1 MSMKKALLSLG
12 ILLQALSSQAATV
25 PNDAIYVWTSPTT
38 YDCYLVSGTPII
50 TYDDNNLVITLN
62 GIEAKRINLSTVDNV
77 EVTYGIKYPTVT
89 LNSIGYATLSFKAD
103 MQLSSNLMKAYTAK
117 VEGDKIICMEIAD
130 GVIPAGNG
138 VILYGTPS
146 SSAQLLAYDNA
157 AALSDNDLLATT
169 KADGSLADIPTSGY
183 NFVLNGDK
191 FQQFTG
197 TSFTANKAYFNLDYN
212 PVATNRAKL
221 SIVFNKDEV
230 TTSVAE
236 MEKAETTTTYYD
248 LQGRK
253 VEHPTAGI
261 YIVNGKKTVIR

>member
-1 MSMKKALLSLG
+1 MKKALLSLG
-12 ILLQALSSQAATV
+12 ILLQAFSSQAANV

-38 YDCYLVSGTPII
+38 YDCYLVSGTPTI
-50 TYDDNNLVITLN
+50 TYEDNNLVITVN
-62 GIEAKRINLSTVDNV
+62 GVEAKRINLSTVDNV

-89 LNSIGYATLSFKAD
+89 LNSKGYATLSFKAD
-103 MQLSSNLMKAYTAK
+103 MQLSSDCMKAYTAK
-117 VEGDKIICMEIAD
+117 VDGDLIICTEIAD

-146 SSAQLLAYDNA
+146 TSAQLLAYDNA

-191 FQQFTG
+191 FLQFTG

-212 PVATNRAKL
+212 PVATNEAKL

-236 MEKAETTTTYYD
+236 VEKAETTTTYYD

-261 YIVNGKKTVIR
+261 YIVNGKKTVIK